1 LVLVALAGLMSL
13 PIPTQAVQ
21 ILYLMQSLQQVA
33 VLVEQL
39 AQMLVKMV
47 VLVAAA
53 QTVLRLEL
61 E

>member
-1 LVLVALAGLMSL
+1 MSL
-13 PIPTQAVQ
+13 LTPTQAVQ
-21 ILYLMQSLQQVA
+21 ILYLTQSLQQVA

-39 AQMLVKMV
+39 AHWLGRMV
-47 VLVAAA
+47 ALVAVA

>member
-1 LVLVALAGLMSL
+1 LALEALAGLMSPL
-13 PIPTQAVQ
+13 TPTQAVQ
-21 ILYLMQSLQQVA
+21 ILYLTQSLQQVA

-39 AQMLVKMV
+39 AHWLGRMAALVV
-47 VLVAAA
+47 VA